1 MLTVETIARV
11 RREQARGKSVRAIA
25 RDLRL
30 SRDTVTKY
38 LRSGE
43 TEAKYERH
51 CQSYPQLGPFLAALE
66 ELLGAQWAPVSAG
79 SAGQAAAIRGASAG
93 RLCRRL

>member
-1 MLTVETIARV
+1 MLSVETIARV

-43 TEAKYERH
+43 TAAKYERH
-51 CQSYPQLGPFLAALE
+51 CQPYPQLGPFLAALE
-66 ELLGAQWAPVSAG
+66 ELLERNGRQPRRDRLDKRQLFEALRRAG
-79 SAGQAAAIRGASAG
+79 YAGG
-93 RLCRRL
+93 